1 MTNQKLSL
9 GVFMYDSCS
18 PATKVLTKAINNIT
32 CPNDIKDHKKEY
44 KSGVNS
50 FVLSIRDFHKKNY
63 QRLQTLHNICTL
75 L

>member
-44 KSGVNS
+44 KSRVNS
-50 FVLSIRDFHKKNY
+50 FVPSLCDFYRISNFI
-63 QRLQTLHNICTL
+63 ND
-75 L
+75 